1 MGNKKQCCMNVAS
14 LLAGNSPAGIIL
26 CVHTY
31 IAPSDEAFFPRA
43 SFGGKL
49 SRCFADEIQVCDH
62 RTSQKDSVFIIY
74 ASLMQNLIVTIHHA
88 GFVAR
93 TSCDP
98 LFPH

>member
-1 MGNKKQCCMNVAS
+1 VLHECCCIIARGEFTRGNYIVR
-14 LLAGNSPAGIIL
+14 
-26 CVHTY
+26 TY
-31 IAPSDEAFFPRA
+31 VLAPSDEAFFPRV

-49 SRCFADEIQVCDH
+49 SRCFADEIHVCDH
-62 RTSQKDSVFIIY
+62 RTSQKDTVFIIY
-74 ASLMQNLIVTIHHA
+74 ASLMQKLIVTIHHA